1 MPYIDPVILGVNDP
15 PPGTDEIVAM
25 AKIVT
30 YLEEG
35 YELPN
40 GDKMVRILKI
50 VNNLLWLFIISFQS
64 ALLIS
69 ITFIFF

>member
-1 MPYIDPVILGVNDP
+1 MLGVNDP

-40 GDKMVRILKI
+40 GDKMVRMYA
-50 VNNLLWLFIISFQS
+50 LFSECF
-64 ALLIS
+64 
-69 ITFIFF
+69 TFLYLPS